1 MPKIVKKS
9 WRSGLAVLSYYE
21 NQTVKLPLSPNRHTE
36 NTEDTEGTEDTEDTE
51 DTEGIKGIKGI
62 DLSKVSIYRYRRA
75 KPRRS
80 TVMVSGAEPHHTTPL
95 NPLQQTSASP
105 YSH

>member
-51 DTEGIKGIKGI
+51 GIKGI

-80 TVMVSGAEPHHTTPL
+80 TVMVSGAEPHHTP
-95 NPLQQTSASP
+95 
-105 YSH
+105 